1 MNVPDVQVSQR
12 MLLLAGTEVL
22 KHVYYVVLR
31 RGGHHDVRRLSRA
44 MMRAAV
50 WAQLSGTH
58 IITSSKK
65 VWRQRFLLGSSISS
79 PQSPFTFYPSYQ
91 KNHRQPQQDSV
102 PPINFVPISST
113 ELSKH
118 SEKNTMSSLRS
129 LQTLLRAPVR
139 AATTT
144 CPRQPSRSLPQSS
157 IIQKAVGAYHTSRRL
172 QLPYK
177 DDQDRESL
185 KPRST
190 EGTKSSSDDDAAA
203 QTDTAFDPS
212 TTRPEAEKESARRE
226 SKQKDGP
233 SPLESS
239 GADQG
244 TSQPLG
250 RKGGSE
256 MNQTIKSDRNKAS
269 GAGSP
274 EKRGKGPAA

>member
-1 MNVPDVQVSQR
+1 
-12 MLLLAGTEVL
+12 
-22 KHVYYVVLR
+22 
-31 RGGHHDVRRLSRA
+31 
-44 MMRAAV
+44 
-50 WAQLSGTH
+50 
-58 IITSSKK
+58 
-65 VWRQRFLLGSSISS
+65 
-79 PQSPFTFYPSYQ
+79 
-91 KNHRQPQQDSV
+91 
-102 PPINFVPISST
+102 
-113 ELSKH
+113 
-118 SEKNTMSSLRS
+118 MSSLSSLSS

-139 AATTT
+139 AATTA
-144 CPRQPSRSLPQSS
+144 CPPQPSRSLPYSS
-157 IIQKAVGAYHTSRRL
+157 TIQKAVGAYHTSRRL

-212 TTRPEAEKESARRE
+212 TTSPEAEKESARKE
-226 SKQKDGP
+226 SKQKDGT

-244 TSQPLG
+244 ASQQLG

-256 MNQTIKSDRNKAS
+256 MDQTTKNDRNKAS

-274 EKRGKGPAA
+274 EKRGKSPAA